1 MCLIIPVVG
10 LRYFVNSF
18 PIIYKVYQVS
28 KNSGITKGL
37 KYLVDIKRNLFVIYT
52 NTNDAQM
59 KYYYRISRTIRR
71 TFFPK
76 KCDLKSTCVLYAE
89 GKYLFPNLWVSWHLY
104 REIVKFASK
113 SWDLASLLVN
123 GLHSYPGI
131 YLNVYIASHVIP
143 GIYAAAVAKCS
154 KVMFSQ
160 INQWMLK
167 VLRQLW

>member
-1 MCLIIPVVG
+1 MSTVCLIIPVVG

-37 KYLVDIKRNLFVIYT
+37 KYLVDVKRNLFVIYT

-71 TFFPK
+71 TYFPK

-89 GKYLFPNLWVSWHLY
+89 GKYLFPNL
-104 REIVKFASK
+104 
-113 SWDLASLLVN
+113 
-123 GLHSYPGI
+123 
-131 YLNVYIASHVIP
+131 
-143 GIYAAAVAKCS
+143 
-154 KVMFSQ
+154 
-160 INQWMLK
+160 
-167 VLRQLW
+167 